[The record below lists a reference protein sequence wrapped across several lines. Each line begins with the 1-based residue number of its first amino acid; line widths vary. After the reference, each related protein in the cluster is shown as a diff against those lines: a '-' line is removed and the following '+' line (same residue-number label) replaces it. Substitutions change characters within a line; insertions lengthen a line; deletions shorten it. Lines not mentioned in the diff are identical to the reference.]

1 MLEPRESDIP
11 VLFLVLVV
19 LPLVAYIL
27 LGKWSE
33 TTKKRD
39 TINLLAH
46 LAAEEALRAEEM
58 VVADVIPP
66 VSASKNEHHVC
77 ARCSVPARTR
87 CSRCKIVR
95 YCFGNC
101 QIIHWRLNHKQK
113 CQRLEPPKSSS
124 FPLAVSVEELGH
136 GSYFYENLNN
146 QYLG

>member
-39 TINLLAH
+39 RINLLAH

-58 VVADVIPP
+58 AVADVIPP
-66 VSASKNEHHVC
+66 VSSSKMNIM
-77 ARCSVPARTR
+77 SVLGALLQPELAAPDANLLDIALE
-87 CSRCKIVR
+87 IV
-95 YCFGNC
+95 
-101 QIIHWRLNHKQK
+101 K
-113 CQRLEPPKSSS
+113 
-124 FPLAVSVEELGH
+124 
-136 GSYFYENLNN
+136 
-146 QYLG
+146 